1 MDHDEQLDF
10 EHRLTAVEKGLK
22 SDHHRIEHLEKQQET
37 IHDLTASIKVMV
49 AEQKHQ
55 TDAINET
62 RKDVAKLDS
71 KVDALE
77 AKPGKR
83 WETFVTEA
91 VKLLAALF
99 IGYLAAKMGL
109 QL

>member
-1 MDHDEQLDF
+1 MDHNDELDF
-10 EHRLTAVEKGLK
+10 EHRLTVVEKLGK
-22 SDHHRIEHLEKQQET
+22 GNQRRIEQLEKQQEA
-37 IHDLTASIKVMV
+37 IHELTASIKVMV

-77 AKPGKR
+77 AKPGRR
-83 WETFVTEA
+83 WDNIVESAIWFI
-91 VKLLAALF
+91 LAAILGA
-99 IGYLAAKMGL
+99 ILAKAGL
-109 QL
+109 